1 MTEIIFKI
9 NGIEHKADGM
19 FGPDFTLNEYIR
31 KVANLRGT
39 KAMCHEGGCG
49 ACIVNVRAPQ
59 PPSNEVKT
67 FAVNSCLVSI
77 LSCHGWEITTAEG
90 IGNKRIGYHEVQK
103 RLANFSGTQCGYCT
117 PGFVM
122 SMYSLYQSKNQK
134 VSSKEVENSFA
145 SNICRCTGY
154 RPIADAFKS
163 LAEDADD
170 NLLNQLVD
178 VEDLNTIKP
187 CTFQYSQEEM
197 HDYSLLDNISLETNN
212 SNADVDSFKDPSW
225 CILGKSNGQMFTIES
240 DSHKWYKAYNLDDI
254 FKAMQNDGDY
264 EIIAG
269 NTGQGVIPVTEYP
282 PNIIDIFNVSELKE
296 HTVDVNLII
305 GAGMP
310 ISEAM
315 EIFLKMSENEDFSYL
330 KELYNHLDLVSHIPV
345 RNIGTIGGNLM
356 LKHKDNKFQSDLFL
370 IIETVGGM
378 ITIAESVAKT
388 NIISL
393 PEFLHT
399 DMKRKIILNIMLPP
413 LSQSC
418 YLKTF
423 KIMPRAQNAH
433 AIINA
438 GFLLKFHHNSNLV
451 DKATI
456 VYGGVSQSFI
466 HAEKTEAILVGR
478 DPYTNDTLQLVLKN
492 LEEELQPEENY
503 PEPTAAFRK
512 RLALALYYKAILSL
526 CPDEKVN
533 PIYKS
538 GGQLIKREV
547 SKGSQ
552 SFETDKSVWPLNQP
566 MAKMEAFLQCAGEA
580 IFSNDVP
587 SIVDEVFAAFVT
599 ADVNA
604 GSIISGFDTSEA
616 FKIPGV
622 SAFYTAK
629 DIPGNNTFT
638 PNNIPL
644 MSADEEILCSE
655 KVMFY
660 GQPAGIIVADR
671 EKTAQKAANIVK
683 ITYSYVSTKK
693 PLLTMDDVLIST
705 EIHERLMKNEIVEPT
720 EIGNDVK
727 KVLSGEFKLRGQ
739 YHFYMEPQTCVT
751 IPVENGMDIYSS
763 AQWLDLTNV
772 AVTQCLKI
780 PVNRIN
786 VIILRLGG
794 GYGGKISRST
804 QIACSA
810 ALVTHLQGK
819 PCRFILP
826 LITTMKSI
834 GKRLPTNNKFEVG
847 VNEDGLIQYLKNTF
861 YQDCGY
867 SFNEMIA
874 ERTVKH
880 FNSCYESKS
889 WKIEAN
895 SIITDNA
902 SNTYCRSP
910 SSAEGIAMI
919 ENIMEYIAY
928 SLRKDPIEVRLLNMV
943 SENNPLPEMI
953 NQLKID
959 SEYESRTKDVKI
971 YNEQNRWRKRS
982 LKIMPMTF
990 DIFYFGN
997 YNSVISVY
1005 HGDGT
1010 LTIHHGGAAMGQGLN
1025 TKIAQVCAYK
1035 LGVPLKKIIVRPSTS
1050 YFSPNAMVTG
1060 GSIGSECIAF
1070 ATIKACE
1077 ILLERLAPIKETGTL
1092 SWEELISKAYGEGV
1106 DLQASYM
1113 YSQKDNLI
1121 PYNVY
1126 AVCAVE
1132 IEIDILTGNHDIRRV
1147 DILEDTGRSIS
1158 PTLDVGQ
1165 IEGAFVMGIGYW
1177 TSENLV
1183 YDQATG
1189 ELLTNRTW
1197 NYKPP
1202 GIKDIPADMRIY
1214 FRRNAGNEFGV
1225 LQSKATGE
1233 PAFCLATILLHAFR
1247 DAIRYGRLDAGYPDQ
1262 WVEIGAPCTVENIF
1276 MAFDHKIEHFL
1287 LN

>member
-1 MTEIIFKI
+1 MAEIIFKI
-9 NGIEHKADGM
+9 NEVEHKIDAK
-19 FGPDFTLNEYIR
+19 FGPDYTLNEFIR
-31 KVANLRGT
+31 KIANLRGT

-49 ACIVNVRAPQ
+49 ACVVNVRAPL
-59 PPSNEVKT
+59 PPSNEVRT

-77 LSCHGWEITTAEG
+77 LSCHGWEITTVES
-90 IGNKRIGYHEVQK
+90 IGNKRTGYHEIQK
-103 RLANFSGTQCGYCT
+103 RLASFSGTQCGYCS

-122 SMYSLYQSKNQK
+122 SMYSLYQAKNQK
-134 VSSKEVENSFA
+134 ITTEEVENSFA

-163 LAEDADD
+163 LAQDANND
-170 NLLNQLVD
+170 LLNQVVD
-178 VEDLNTIKP
+178 VEDLNTIKS
-187 CTFQYSQEEM
+187 CSYSQTELHE
-197 HDYSLLDNISLETNN
+197 YNILDNIDEKTDDLNIDTNN
-212 SNADVDSFKDPSW
+212 YNDELSW
-225 CILGKSNGQMFTIES
+225 CILEKTNKEMFTIES
-240 DSHKWYKAYNLDDI
+240 DSFKWYKAYNLDDV
-254 FKAMQNDGDY
+254 FKAMQNDGEY
-264 EIIAG
+264 KLIAG
-269 NTGQGVIPVTEYP
+269 NTGQGVLPDSEYP
-282 PNIIDIFNVSELKE
+282 MNVIDIFNVSELKE
-296 HTVDVNLII
+296 HTLDVNLII
-305 GAGMP
+305 GAGMT

-315 EIFLKMSENEDFSYL
+315 NIFLKMSENEDFFYL
-330 KELYNHLDLVSHIPV
+330 KELYNHLDLVAHIPV

-356 LKHKDNKFQSDLFL
+356 LKHTDNKFQSDLFL

-378 ITIAESVAKT
+378 VTIGEGVTKS

-393 PEFLHT
+393 PDFLRT

-413 LSQSC
+413 FSQSC
-418 YLKTF
+418 SLKTF

-438 GFLLKFHHNSNLV
+438 GFLLKFQHNSNLIE
-451 DKATI
+451 KATI
-456 VYGGVSQSFI
+456 VYGGISQSFI
-466 HAEKTEAILVGR
+466 HAEKSEAILVGR
-478 DPYTNDTLQLVLKN
+478 DPYTNETLQLVLKN
-492 LEEELQPEENY
+492 LKEELQPEENY

-512 RLALALYYKAILSL
+512 MLALALFYKAILSL
-526 CPDEKVN
+526 CPNEKVN

-538 GGQLIKREV
+538 GGQVIKREV

-552 SFETDKSVWPLNQP
+552 SFETDESIWPLTQP
-566 MAKMEAFLQCAGEA
+566 MPKMEAVLQCAGEA

-599 ADVNA
+599 ADVSA

-638 PNNIPL
+638 PKNIAL
-644 MSADEEILCSE
+644 MTADEEILCSG
-655 KVMFY
+655 KVMFC
-660 GQPAGIIVADR
+660 GQPVGIIVADR
-671 EKTAQKAANIVK
+671 EKTAQKAAHFVK
-683 ITYSYVSTKK
+683 IIYSLVNTKK
-693 PLLTMDDVLIST
+693 PLLTMDDVLISS
-705 EIHERLMKNEIVEPT
+705 EINERLMKNETIEPT
-720 EIGNDVK
+720 DIGNDVK
-727 KVLSGEFKLRGQ
+727 QVLSREFKLRGQ
-739 YHFYMEPQTCVT
+739 YHFYMEPQTCVA
-751 IPVENGMDIYSS
+751 IPVEDGLDIYSS
-763 AQWLDLTNV
+763 AQWLDLINI

-780 PVNRIN
+780 PVNRVN
-786 VIILRLGG
+786 VIVLRLGG

-804 QIACSA
+804 QIACAA

-826 LITTMKSI
+826 LTTSMKSI
-834 GKRLPTNNKFEVG
+834 GKRLPTNSKFEVG

-867 SFNEMIA
+867 SFNEIIS
-874 ERTVKH
+874 ETTIKH
-880 FNSCYESKS
+880 FYSCYESKR

-895 SIITDNA
+895 SIITDTA

-910 SSAEGIAMI
+910 SSTEGIAMI

-928 SLRKDPIEVRLLNMV
+928 GLGKDPIEVRLLNMV
-943 SENNPLPEMI
+943 SEDNPLPEMI

-959 SEYESRTKDVKI
+959 SEYESRTKDVI
-971 YNEQNRWRKRS
+971 QYNEQNRWRKRA
-982 LKIMPMTF
+982 LKIMPITF
-990 DIFYFGN
+990 GVYYFGN
-997 YNSVISVY
+997 YNSIVSIY
-1005 HGDGT
+1005 HGDAT

-1035 LGVPLKKIIVRPSTS
+1035 LGIPLKKIIVRPSTS
-1050 YFSPNAMVTG
+1050 YISPNAMFTG
-1060 GSIGSECIAF
+1060 ASIGSECIAF

-1077 ILLERLAPIKETGTL
+1077 ILLERFAPIKETGTF
-1092 SWEELISKAYGEGV
+1092 SWEELISKAYEEGV

-1113 YSQKDNLI
+1113 YSQKDDLK

-1132 IEIDILTGNHDIRRV
+1132 IELDMLTGNHDIRRV

-1183 YDQATG
+1183 YDQTTG

-1202 GIKDIPADMRIY
+1202 GMKDIPADMRIY
-1214 FRRNAGNEFGV
+1214 FRKNAGNEYGV

-1247 DAIRYGRLDAGYPDQ
+1247 EAIRYGRLDAGYPDQ
-1262 WVEIGAPCTVENIF
+1262 WLEIDAPCTVENIF
-1276 MAFDHKIEHFL
+1276 MACDHKIEHFL